1 MPKYTYHCLDCDKVY
16 EMTHS
21 MSEIVSICQGCGS
34 DKGLNKIPTSF
45 NLNKS
50 IDHKGQKPGTV
61 VKQSINELK
70 EDLEQQKKDLKGREY
85 GSWFN

>member
-1 MPKYTYHCLDCDKVY
+1 MPKYTYHCQDCDKVY

-45 NLNKS
+45 NFKKAT
-50 IDHKGQKPGTV
+50 DHKNTKPGTL

-70 EDLEQQKKDLKGREY
+70 QDLEQHKKELKGREY
-85 GSWFN
+85 DS

>member
-1 MPKYTYHCLDCDKVY
+1 
-16 EMTHS
+16 MTHS
-21 MSEIVSICQGCGS
+21 MSEIISICQGCGS

-85 GSWFN
+85 GS

>member
-1 MPKYTYHCLDCDKVY
+1 MPKYTYHCQDCDKVY

-21 MSEIVSICQGCGS
+21 MSEIISICQGCGS

-85 GSWFN
+85 GS

>member
-1 MPKYTYHCLDCDKVY
+1 MPKYTYHCQDCDKVY

-85 GSWFN
+85 GS